1 MENTPREIVKIIKVN
16 DQKTDRTMTLLE
28 EINISNL
35 GIIRQAHLP
44 FSEGLTV
51 ITGETGAGKTMVLSA
66 LHLLLG
72 KRANNDMIGK
82 YDNNLSVEGCWNLNN
97 STIIDEIE
105 KTGAIVEDG
114 QVFVNRTIKD
124 TGKGRSVIGG
134 KTTPTSVLSGIG
146 AQLVNIHGQ
155 SDQTRLKSKTA
166 QREALD
172 KYAGEPFQKALS
184 AYMTIYKE
192 WKDKK
197 QFIEEVKN
205 SATSRKREI
214 NSLKRFIEDFE
225 TVNPHENEQEELEK
239 KIDSLSNIDAIR
251 NSMSESCESVSPT
264 DGELPTVSEQLS
276 MLIQSLSKVSHY
288 DEMIEEFKNKAT
300 QVSDDFDDL
309 ISDIESY
316 IDNIDEDSIEQL
328 YQAQER
334 ELELKRFVKKY
345 GNDLNEIIEQKTQA
359 EKELS
364 LLEEYEQPIEELEK
378 EFNKISEKLTK
389 EADKITELRTKAAAK
404 MEKNVNKELNGLSM
418 GGNSLKIVIT
428 PSENTTSYGQDEIEF
443 GMLSKGS
450 TKVSQIAKSASGGE
464 LSRIMLAI
472 EVVLADTKNIGTFI
486 FDEVDSGVGGE
497 TAIEIG
503 KRLAKLSQDAQV
515 IVVTHL
521 PQVAAYADNFLKVVK
536 TVAESETETTVQQL
550 NEKER
555 INELTRMLSGM
566 SNSDLGKAHAKEL
579 LEHAKNFKTIE
590 TK

>member
-1 MENTPREIVKIIKVN
+1 
-16 DQKTDRTMTLLE
+16 MTLLE

-72 KRANNDMIGK
+72 KRANNDMVGK
-82 YDNNLSVEGCWNLNN
+82 YDNNLSVEGCWNLDNL
-97 STIIDEIE
+97 TIIDEIE
-105 KTGAIVEDG
+105 KTGAIVEEG

-184 AYMTIYKE
+184 TYMTIYKE

-205 SATSRKREI
+205 NANSRKREI

-288 DEMIEEFKNKAT
+288 DEMIEEFKSKAT

-378 EFNKISEKLTK
+378 EFNKISEKLNK

-418 GGNSLKIVIT
+418 GGNSLKIVIA

-443 GMLSKGS
+443 GMISKGS
-450 TKVSQIAKSASGGE
+450 TKISQIAKSASGGE